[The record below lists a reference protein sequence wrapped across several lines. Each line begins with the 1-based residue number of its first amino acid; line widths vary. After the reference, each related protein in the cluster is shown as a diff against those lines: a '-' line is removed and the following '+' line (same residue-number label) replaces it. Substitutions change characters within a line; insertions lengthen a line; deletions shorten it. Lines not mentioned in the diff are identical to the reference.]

1 MANIPNFTTRCTLG
15 GGLVAVAAMFHS
27 GGLMDLD
34 QIWLAGHA
42 LRSGAD
48 TYQAIGPGAR
58 YEFPW
63 PFYYPLTAGLLGVPL
78 SYLPLVAARVL
89 VTLTGGAVLGFAI
102 GRTRPYL
109 WPLLLS
115 WPFISAARVG
125 QWSPY
130 FTAAL
135 LLPALGVV
143 AAIKPNLAGML
154 LAGARTRQAVWIMA
168 VSAFVLLALS
178 FALEPGW
185 IGSWRRTLAGA
196 EHFQPL
202 IFRPGGFLLLIGLLR
217 WRDPDARILI
227 ALGAIPQTGMSYEAL
242 PALTVARTK
251 MEALVLAVL
260 SQLALA
266 GTAFTV
272 AEPFVLESWQIG
284 TLTLWLILF
293 PALALVLRRA
303 KRAPVSPAVPTDLS

>member
-1 MANIPNFTTRCTLG
+1 
-15 GGLVAVAAMFHS
+15 
-27 GGLMDLD
+27 
-34 QIWLAGHA
+34 
-42 LRSGAD
+42 
-48 TYQAIGPGAR
+48 
-58 YEFPW
+58 
-63 PFYYPLTAGLLGVPL
+63 
-78 SYLPLVAARVL
+78 
-89 VTLTGGAVLGFAI
+89 
-102 GRTRPYL
+102 
-109 WPLLLS
+109 
-115 WPFISAARVG
+115 
-125 QWSPY
+125 
-130 FTAAL
+130 
-135 LLPALGVV
+135 
-143 AAIKPNLAGML
+143 ML